1 MRKKILLF
9 ISVFATIFIISQY
22 SATGTEATTSI
33 IQNPEYNTWISTPQP
48 FYALA
53 IEFLEEQTQAK
64 VYLPDSDIPVS
75 LSLDP
80 SDNTKKFSILAFN
93 KESKTLKIE
102 GSGAINIHLY
112 HKQKSYP
119 LLWSSSQNIGKAKI
133 ISRKEW
139 GADESIR
146 YDYRTQEEIN
156 EANNLST
163 KQVRCQKLISKF
175 PEEYTYKRV
184 IYSEQ
189 GNNLLWPRQYSKTI
203 NKIVV
208 HHTAESDKS
217 KTIPGADKIRSI
229 YYYHAKTRGW
239 GDIGYNFIIDQNGN
253 IYEGRSGGEYVV
265 GGHAYCSN
273 INTLGIALMGNFDRT
288 QSGTKQIAA
297 LTQLLSGLSQKYKL
311 NLSAENM
318 FHGEQGPTLIGH
330 KDVKST
336 ACPGS
341 NLYKLLPV
349 FRKHFSVANID
360 FSISKP
366 QTLEPLSSFGAKIS
380 KNTKVITMP
389 PMSSKTITLSYKNTG
404 KTTWRKGTWLYVK
417 KNDNN
422 NLWADSIIIGKNY
435 VASDL
440 KENEVRSGQTG
451 NFDITINT
459 GLESGIQTIELVPII
474 NSERKLDSAT
484 LLLGVDIAQS
494 ELSYEIV
501 KSEHPQNPLYYGQHS
516 EAKIWLK
523 NTGNTPW
530 SNSGKFAITLGTK
543 NNTPSS
549 FANEKTPT
557 TLAWMEQSTLQPGQ
571 IGSFVFDISSGFKQG
586 NIKLEFVPRLG
597 ASYFLQ
603 DIGMHFML
611 QVKKPNYKAQI
622 LYNKQNLSF
631 KPLET
636 KIIQLGLRNLSDVH
650 WQENQISIKVTKSD
664 NITFQQNN
672 FYFPEF
678 IPKNESGYIN
688 IALTAPAEAGT
699 YNTKFQILANDKKFN
714 QTRWVFLPIE
724 VVDPKNTTEITYLS
738 NKELPLNFKEISNKI
753 ILRVKNTGNIR
764 WSQKQ
769 KNRIV
774 LMANSESSKLQSKDW
789 KSPTIASELE
799 DLFVAPGGV
808 GTFRF
813 TIQKNS
819 TNNIKESFYLHLP
832 SFGKVE
838 GSDFYLIVKDNKNI
852 SSTTQ
857 KPELLANN
865 NNNSSS
871 LSFREKLKQRKKA
884 YYAELEK
891 FKNIIQERR
900 NSFSNPTPIIKTSN
914 KTIQTNTPIKN
925 SNNNNNN
932 NNIRVLLSFPHSSA
946 NVLSNNS
953 ADVYIDNKFFRTL
966 EKNDSLWTRKDG
978 NQMIVSVNGEKEYGK
993 IIQVISKD
1001 FSSLFNWNRSPAWNK
1016 SLNDNSFAGTL
1027 EFRVINGK
1035 MHVINDIDLEDYLQ
1049 GMAEVPDAEPLEK
1062 HKAMAVLARSYALH
1076 YIKTPYKK
1084 FPGQPYDGSDSP
1096 DVFQKYLG
1104 YNYSLRS
1111 NKWKQAI
1118 QDTKN
1123 EVLMHNDEILRTAYF
1138 SCSYGRTKT
1147 PKDAGWLN
1155 NYYQKIVKDVYISVN
1170 DIFGKDEVRYKKGQ
1184 CGHGVGLSGQGA
1196 SYLAKKGK
1204 SYEEILHYYYQNVEI
1219 EKVK

>member
-1 MRKKILLF
+1 MKKKILLF
-9 ISVFATIFIISQY
+9 ISIFTTIFTIFQY
-22 SATGTEATTSI
+22 SATGIETNTSV
-33 IQNPEYNTWISTPQP
+33 IQNPEYDTWISTPQP

-53 IEFLEEQTQAK
+53 IEFLEGQHEST
-64 VYLPDSDIPVS
+64 VYFPDSDIPTHIH
-75 LSLDP
+75 LDP
-80 SDNTKKFSILAFN
+80 SDDTKKFSVMNFN
-93 KESKTLKIE
+93 KESQKLKIE
-102 GSGAINIHLY
+102 GHGKINIHLY
-112 HKQKSYP
+112 HKQKKTP
-119 LLWSSSQNIGKAKI
+119 LFWSSSQNIGKAKI
-133 ISRKEW
+133 ISRQEW

-156 EANNLST
+156 EANNLSS
-163 KQVRCQKLISKF
+163 KQARCQKLISQF
-175 PEEYTYKRV
+175 PKEYTYKRV

-253 IYEGRSGGEYVV
+253 IYEGRSGGDYVV

-288 QSGTKQIAA
+288 HSSTKQIAA

-349 FRKHFSVANID
+349 FRKHFSVANLN
-360 FSISKP
+360 FSISKS
-366 QTLEPLSSFGAKIS
+366 QNIEPLSSFGAKIS
-380 KNTKVITMP
+380 ENTKVIHMP
-389 PMSSKTITLSYKNTG
+389 PMSSKTITLQYKNTG

-417 KNDNN
+417 NNANN
-422 NLWADSIIIGKNY
+422 NLWSDSIIIGKNY

-440 KENEVRSGQTG
+440 KESEVRSGQTG
-451 NFDITINT
+451 SFDITMNT
-459 GLESGIQTIELVPII
+459 GLQSGIQTIELVPII

-484 LLLGVDIAQS
+484 LLLAVDIAQS
-494 ELSYEIV
+494 KLNYEII
-501 KSEHPQNPLYYGQHS
+501 KSEHPQNPLYYGQQS
-516 EAKIWLK
+516 EAQIWLK
-523 NTGNTPW
+523 NTGDTPW

-543 NNTPSS
+543 NNIPSS

-557 TLAWMEQSTLQPGQ
+557 TLAWLEQNIVRPGEV
-571 IGSFVFDISSGFKQG
+571 GSFIFDISSGFKQG
-586 NIKLEFVPRLG
+586 NIKLDFVPRLG
-597 ASYFLQ
+597 ASYFLE
-603 DIGMHFML
+603 DIGMHFIL

-622 LYNKQNLSF
+622 LYNKHNLSF
-631 KPLET
+631 KPNET

-664 NITFQQNN
+664 NMTFQQNN

-688 IALTAPAEAGT
+688 IALTAPAESGT

-714 QTRWVFLPIE
+714 QTRWVFLPIT
-724 VVDPKNTTEITYLS
+724 VVEPKNTAEITYIS
-738 NKELPLNFKEISNKI
+738 NKELQIPFKEVSNPI

-774 LMANSESSKLQSKDW
+774 LMSNHTSSKLQSKDW
-789 KSPTIASELE
+789 KSQTIVSELE
-799 DLFVAPGGV
+799 DLFVDPGEV
-808 GTFRF
+808 GTFQF
-813 TIQKNS
+813 TLQKNS
-819 TNNIKESFYLHLP
+819 TKNIKESFALHLP
-832 SFGKVE
+832 SFGKIE
-838 GSDFYLIVKDNKNI
+838 NSEFQMIVKDNKNI
-852 SSTTQ
+852 NSTVQ
-857 KPELLANN
+857 KPQLLVNK
-865 NNNSSS
+865 NNSTS

-900 NSFSNPTPIIKTSN
+900 NSITKQSSIIKTPPQNNPVNTVTTDSN
-914 KTIQTNTPIKN
+914 KE
-925 SNNNNNN
+925 
-932 NNIRVLLSFPHSSA
+932 NIRVLLSFPHNSA
-946 NVLSNNS
+946 NVLSNHT
-953 ADVYIDNKFFRTL
+953 ADVYIDNTFFRTL

-978 NQMIVSVNGEKEYGK
+978 NKMIVSINGEKQYGE

-1001 FSSLFNWNRSPAWNK
+1001 FVTLFNWNRSPAWNK
-1016 SLNDNSFAGTL
+1016 NLNDNTFAGTL
-1027 EFRVINGK
+1027 EFQVINGK
-1035 MHVINDIDLEDYLQ
+1035 MHVINDLHIEDYLQ

-1076 YIKTPYKK
+1076 YTKTPYKK

-1123 EVLMHNDEILRTAYF
+1123 EILMHKDEILRTAYF

-1155 NYYQKIVKDVYISVN
+1155 NYYQHVVKDVYISVN
-1170 DIFGKDEVRYKKGQ
+1170 DIFGKDEIRYKKGQ

-1204 SYEEILHYYYQNVEI
+1204 SYKEILHYYYQNVEI
-1219 EKVK
+1219 EKFL